1 MEIARTKQ
9 AKKMRLIV
17 QTRDVDTIIGLPALK
32 VNTRTVETKDRAD
45 RRQKISGQIR
55 VQEKQ

>member
-1 MEIARTKQ
+1 MG
-9 AKKMRLIV
+9 LIV

-45 RRQKISGQIR
+45 RRQKISGQIPVR
-55 VQEKQ
+55 EKQ